1 MDESLSHTDA
11 HIPSDSGKRRGG
23 WVTFPFIIGALGGL
37 TLAAG
42 GWISNLIVFLIKEFN
57 INSIDAAQ
65 IANVVNGSFSFFPI
79 IGAIIADS
87 FFGSFSVISISSC
100 ISLLGI
106 VLLVL
111 TATLNSLKPQPCATG
126 SELCQP
132 TSALQYAV
140 LYTGITVASLGLGG
154 TRYTLATLGA
164 NQFDKPKHQASF
176 FNWFFFTLY
185 SITVVALTVIVYIE
199 DNVGFKWGFGLCV
212 IANLIGMAIF
222 FSGNRFYKFDKP
234 HGSPFVG
241 LGRVIVASVRKTSL
255 QLSSER
261 KDYYYGHDGV
271 THDGVTNKVAAA
283 TLSKSFRFL
292 NRAAQKIEGDMKS
305 DGSIAKPW
313 SLCTTQQVEDF
324 KTVIRIFPLWS
335 TALFLATPIAIQSS
349 MSVLQALTMDRHI
362 GSHFTLPSSSVIVVV
377 LFSTSIFLTLIDR
390 FLCPMWQK
398 FTGQSPSPLQRV
410 GVGHILTILSMAVS
424 AVMESKRLKIVQEHH
439 LQDQPGTIVPMSIF
453 WLFPQLVLVGIGEA
467 FHFPG
472 QVALYYQEFPMSLRS
487 TSTAMISLI
496 IGIAYYVSTG
506 VVNVVQ
512 RVTGWLPNNL
522 NNGKLDNVYWMLAVL
537 GVINFGYY
545 LVCSKLYKYQ
555 NVKGAEGSPDPDS

>member
-1 MDESLSHTDA
+1 MDESLSHAD
-11 HIPSDSGKRRGG
+11 ISSDSGRRSGG
-23 WVTFPFIIGALGGL
+23 WITFPFIIGALGGL

-42 GWISNLIVFLIKEFN
+42 GWISNLIVFLIEEFN
-57 INSIDAAQ
+57 VNSIDAAQ
-65 IANVVNGSFSFFPI
+65 ISNVVYGSFSFFPI

-87 FFGSFSVISISSC
+87 FFGSFYVISISSC

-126 SELCQP
+126 SKLCQP

-140 LYTGITVASLGLGG
+140 LYTGITLASLGLGG

-185 SITVVALTVIVYIE
+185 SSTVVAFTVIVYVE
-199 DNVGFKWGFGLCV
+199 DNVSFKWGFGLCV

-222 FSGNRFYKFDKP
+222 FSGSRFYKFDKP
-234 HGSPFVG
+234 QGSPFVG
-241 LGRVIVASVRKTSL
+241 FGRVIVASVRKTSL
-255 QLSSER
+255 KLSTER
-261 KDYYYGHDGV
+261 KDYYYGHDGM
-271 THDGVTNKVAAA
+271 TNNVAAA

-292 NRAAQKIEGDMKS
+292 NRAAQKIEGDVKS

-324 KTVIRIFPLWS
+324 KTVLRIFPLWS
-335 TALFLATPIAIQSS
+335 TALFLATPTAIQSS

-362 GSHFTLPSSSVIVVV
+362 GPHFKMPSGSVIVIV
-377 LFSTSIFLTLIDR
+377 LFSTSVFLTLIDR

-398 FTGQSPSPLQRV
+398 FTGQFPSPLQRV
-410 GVGHILTILSMAVS
+410 GVGHVLTILSMAVS

-453 WLFPQLVLVGIGEA
+453 WLFPQLVLIGIGEA

>member
-1 MDESLSHTDA
+1 MDESLSHTDKA
-11 HIPSDSGKRRGG
+11 HISSDSGKRRGA
-23 WVTFPFIIGALGGL
+23 WVTFPFII
-37 TLAAG
+37 
-42 GWISNLIVFLIKEFN
+42 
-57 INSIDAAQ
+57 DR
-65 IANVVNGSFSFFPI
+65 NVVNGSFSFFPI

-164 NQFDKPKHQASF
+164 NQFDKPKHQAM
-176 FNWFFFTLY
+176 
-185 SITVVALTVIVYIE
+185 VALTVIVYIE

-234 HGSPFVG
+234 QGSPFVG

-283 TLSKSFRFL
+283 TLSKSFR
-292 NRAAQKIEGDMKS
+292 
-305 DGSIAKPW
+305 
-313 SLCTTQQVEDF
+313 
-324 KTVIRIFPLWS
+324 IFPLWS

-362 GSHFTLPSSSVIVVV
+362 GPYFKLPSSSVIVIV

-410 GVGHILTILSMAVS
+410 GVGHVLTILSMAVS
-424 AVMESKRLKIVQEHH
+424 AVM
-439 LQDQPGTIVPMSIF
+439 D
-453 WLFPQLVLVGIGEA
+453 
-467 FHFPG
+467 
-472 QVALYYQEFPMSLRS
+472 

-506 VVNVVQ
+506 VVNMVQ

-522 NNGKLDNVYWMLAVL
+522 NNGKLDKVYWMLAVL

-545 LVCSKLYKYQ
+545 LVCAKLYKYQ
-555 NVKGAEGSPDPDS
+555 NVKGANGSPDPDS

>member
-1 MDESLSHTDA
+1 MDESLSHTDKA
-11 HIPSDSGKRRGG
+11 HISSDSGKRRG
-23 WVTFPFIIGALGGL
+23 GALGGL

-42 GWISNLIVFLIKEFN
+42 GWISNLIVFLIKDEFN

-126 SELCQP
+126 SKLCQP
-132 TSALQYAV
+132 TSAVQHAP
-140 LYTGITVASLGLGG
+140 
-154 TRYTLATLGA
+154 
-164 NQFDKPKHQASF
+164 Q
-176 FNWFFFTLY
+176 
-185 SITVVALTVIVYIE
+185 
-199 DNVGFKWGFGLCV
+199 
-212 IANLIGMAIF
+212 
-222 FSGNRFYKFDKP
+222 
-234 HGSPFVG
+234 GSPFVG

-255 QLSSER
+255 QLSTER
-261 KDYYYGHDGV
+261 KDYHYGHDGV
-271 THDGVTNKVAAA
+271 TNNVAAA

-292 NRAAQKIEGDMKS
+292 NRAAQKIKGDVKS

-362 GSHFTLPSSSVIVVV
+362 GPHFKLPSSSVIVIV

-410 GVGHILTILSMAVS
+410 GVGHVLTILSMAVS

-439 LQDQPGTIVPMSIF
+439 LQDQPGTNVPMSIF

-506 VVNVVQ
+506 VVNMVQ

-522 NNGKLDNVYWMLAVL
+522 NNGKLDKVYWMLAVL

-545 LVCSKLYKYQ
+545 LVCAKLYKYQ
-555 NVKGAEGSPDPDS
+555 NVMGANGSPDPDS

>member
-1 MDESLSHTDA
+1 MDESLSHAD
-11 HIPSDSGKRRGG
+11 ISSDSGRRRGG
-23 WVTFPFIIGALGGL
+23 WITFPFIIGALGGL

-42 GWISNLIVFLIKEFN
+42 GWISNLIVFLIEEFN
-57 INSIDAAQ
+57 VNSIDAAQ
-65 IANVVNGSFSFFPI
+65 ISNVVYGSVCFFPI

-87 FFGSFSVISISSC
+87 FFGSFYVISISSC

-126 SELCQP
+126 SKLCQP

-140 LYTGITVASLGLGG
+140 FYTGITLASLGLGG

-164 NQFDKPKHQASF
+164 NQFHKPKHQASF

-185 SITVVALTVIVYIE
+185 SSIVVALTVIVYVE
-199 DNVGFKWGFGLCV
+199 DNLSFKWGFGLCV

-222 FSGNRFYKFDKP
+222 FSGSRFYKFDKP
-234 HGSPFVG
+234 QGSPFVG
-241 LGRVIVASVRKTSL
+241 FGRVIAASVRKTSL
-255 QLSSER
+255 QLSTER
-261 KDYYYGHDGV
+261 KNYYYG
-271 THDGVTNKVAAA
+271 HDGVTNKVAAA

-292 NRAAQKIEGDMKS
+292 NRAAQKIEGDVKS

-324 KTVIRIFPLWS
+324 KTVLRIFPLWS

-362 GSHFTLPSSSVIVVV
+362 GPHFKLPSSSVIVIV
-377 LFSTSIFLTLIDR
+377 LFSTSMFLTLIDR

-398 FTGQSPSPLQRV
+398 ITGELPSPLRRV
-410 GVGHILTILSMAVS
+410 GVGHVLTILSMAVS

-453 WLFPQLVLVGIGEA
+453 WLFPQLVLVGIGDA

-472 QVALYYQEFPMSLRS
+472 QVALFYQEFPMSLRS

-496 IGIAYYVSTG
+496 IGFAYYVSTG
-506 VVNVVQ
+506 VVNMVQ

-545 LVCSKLYKYQ
+545 LLCAKLYRYQ
-555 NVKGAEGSPDPDS
+555 NVKGADSNPDPDS

>member
-1 MDESLSHTDA
+1 MDESLSHAD
-11 HIPSDSGKRRGG
+11 ISSDSGRRRGG
-23 WVTFPFIIGALGGL
+23 WITFPFIIGALGGL

-42 GWISNLIVFLIKEFN
+42 GWISNLIVFLIEEFN
-57 INSIDAAQ
+57 VNSIDAAQ
-65 IANVVNGSFSFFPI
+65 ISNVVYGSVCFFPI

-87 FFGSFSVISISSC
+87 FFGSFYVISISSC

-126 SELCQP
+126 SKLCQP

-140 LYTGITVASLGLGG
+140 FYTGIAVASLGLG
-154 TRYTLATLGA
+154 
-164 NQFDKPKHQASF
+164 
-176 FNWFFFTLY
+176 
-185 SITVVALTVIVYIE
+185 
-199 DNVGFKWGFGLCV
+199 
-212 IANLIGMAIF
+212 ANLIGMAIF
-222 FSGNRFYKFDKP
+222 FSGSRFYKFDKP
-234 HGSPFVG
+234 QGSPFVG

-255 QLSSER
+255 QLSTER
-261 KDYYYGHDGV
+261 KDYYYGL
-271 THDGVTNKVAAA
+271 DGVTNNVAAA

-292 NRAAQKIEGDMKS
+292 NRAAQKIEGDVKS

-324 KTVIRIFPLWS
+324 KTVLRIFPLWS

-362 GSHFTLPSSSVIVVV
+362 GPHFKLPSSSVIVIV

-390 FLCPMWQK
+390 SLCPIWQK
-398 FTGQSPSPLQRV
+398 FTGQLPSPLQRV
-410 GVGHILTILSMAVS
+410 GVGHVLTILSMAVS

-439 LQDQPGTIVPMSIF
+439 LQDQPGTNVPMSIF

-472 QVALYYQEFPMSLRS
+472 QAALFYQEFPMSLRS
-487 TSTAMISLI
+487 TSTALISLI

-506 VVNVVQ
+506 VVNMVQ

-545 LVCSKLYKYQ
+545 LLCAKLYRYQ
-555 NVKGAEGSPDPDS
+555 NVKGADGSPDPDS